1 MSPEISKNTR
11 RCPVSELKVAV
22 RVTEWLFRSSR
33 TAMRNVSCTVPD
45 PDNVRAPASQTPQP
59 ISCRGA

>member
-22 RVTEWLFRSSR
+22 RVTEWLCRHSR
-33 TAMRNVSCTVPD
+33 TEMRNVFCTVPD
-45 PDNVRAPASQTPQP
+45 PEH
-59 ISCRGA
+59 